1 MQSVDGG
8 VKIVCNIY
16 KSESLDNFYDIS
28 HKFQYLSSVFCS
40 SSEAMIDFEG
50 IFFAAL
56 CCPNT
61 HSNES
66 ISILDSVP
74 LKFLS

>member
-8 VKIVCNIY
+8 VKIVRNIH

-40 SSEAMIDFEG
+40 SSEAMVDFEG
-50 IFFAAL
+50 IFLPHCVVQIHIPMREYLF
-56 CCPNT
+56 
-61 HSNES
+61 
-66 ISILDSVP
+66 
-74 LKFLS
+74 